1 MIEKERMMDA
11 GKLEWYVVRKS
22 RNDGET
28 GKVVDCVK
36 ASSIDV
42 AFECAMGRWAHA
54 IERSHDAPAS
64 DPQAWCL
71 SVWPMAARKVSF
83 TIVQPTKEEVARF
96 AAGLEQPSPLALL
109 FTDYS
114 CSSEL

>member
-28 GKVVDCVK
+28 GKVIDCVK

-42 AFECAMGRWAHA
+42 AFEYAMV
-54 IERSHDAPAS
+54 ERSHDAPAS

-83 TIVQPTKEEVARF
+83 TIVQPTKEEVAKF
-96 AAGLEQPSPLALL
+96 AANLNHEG
-109 FTDYS
+109 YS
-114 CSSEL
+114 FVTFDARV